1 MHTYIYVY
9 IYIYIYIYIHIYGGG
24 GGAWSET
31 WVLPLTTTSS
41 WPRGRIAPIREYTP
55 SSRMSLYPRY
65 LRRIDCLHRFLKRE
79 APLWLNYR
87 RDSPIREYTPST
99 RMALYPRYLPRSK
112 SENSWEFLAS
122 GEGCP
127 SCTHVKLVMYDSG

>member
-1 MHTYIYVY
+1 VPGPMEGAQGGRTVTVRTYRGASLIRKRTG
-9 IYIYIYIYIHIYGGG
+9 GGG

-65 LRRIDCLHRFLKRE
+65 LRELVD
-79 APLWLNYR
+79 
-87 RDSPIREYTPST
+87 YTTSMIT
-99 RMALYPRYLPRSK
+99 
-112 SENSWEFLAS
+112 
-122 GEGCP
+122 
-127 SCTHVKLVMYDSG
+127 D